1 MRRSCFVSSGKK
13 DRADTLFLSSLSSI
27 NHAQEFSFLIYF
39 PSVQQ
44 TRLARRLSVSSSVCL
59 SFSFLCSVCLSR
71 HRESV
76 FSLRWC
82 DKHLNSTPKT
92 DKKAKN
98 WSKASRSAW
107 QKKKKPKKTGRYH
120 ERAVHINETW
130 CLPHEYSNSE
140 GFDQTL
146 TLSLAFPF
154 VHSLSFLWS
163 LPYQIF
169 SPIVVL
175 NATQTVIRL
184 FMNNLRYRTE
194 LRTSHK
200 RLGGHRD

>member
-59 SFSFLCSVCLSR
+59 SFSFLCSVCLSQ

-107 QKKKKPKKTGRYH
+107 QKKKKNPKKQAAITN
-120 ERAVHINETW
+120 AP
-130 CLPHEYSNSE
+130 C
-140 GFDQTL
+140 TL
-146 TLSLAFPF
+146 TRRDVCPMNIQTARALIKHWHFRSL
-154 VHSLSFLWS
+154 SLSFT
-163 LPYQIF
+163 PYHFYGVYLTRF
-169 SPIVVL
+169 S
-175 NATQTVIRL
+175 R
-184 FMNNLRYRTE
+184 R
-194 LRTSHK
+194 
-200 RLGGHRD
+200 